1 MRDQSDGFS
10 FLEELKQRNRGA
22 MPSFSSFA
30 MYLEEKARRR
40 GVPLSGQFELTPL
53 CNLQCEMCY
62 VRLTKDQLTQ
72 PTLSPEQWKRLMTE
86 ACEAG
91 MLRATLTGG
100 ECLAYPGFEEVYE
113 HLQKMGCEVTV
124 MTNGALLDDQRVAY
138 FLRHR
143 PGEICITLYGDSEDA
158 YERVTGRRVFRQVVD
173 HIHAVREA
181 GFPLLLTITP
191 NRFSGEDVFKTI
203 RLARSITPNVDISTS
218 LFSLRDGPQREGS
231 EDLDAEFYARILR
244 FDREL
249 RGLPLQECPES
260 DLPAPGGPLR
270 ACDER
275 GLECGG
281 GRSGF
286 VIDWQGRMRIC
297 NRLEVISEPMRVG
310 FGEAWRIINTAACN
324 WPKVPECQECP
335 YKQVCNQCAAR
346 FLQHAELGQR
356 PAALCQVTRYMVS
369 RGILSPPICERGT

>member
-1 MRDQSDGFS
+1 MTEPRDFFEYLETLDGP
-10 FLEELKQRNRGA
+10 EKQGYN
-22 MPSFSSFA
+22 SFSR
-30 MYLEEKARRR
+30 YLEAKARRMN
-40 GVPLSGQFELTPL
+40 VPLFGQFELTPL
-53 CNLQCEMCY
+53 CNLDCKMCY
-62 VRLTKDQLTQ
+62 VHLEAGALRGRTQLTV
-72 PTLSPEQWKRLMTE
+72 SQWRDLMGQ
-86 ACEAG
+86 AIAAG
-91 MLRATLTGG
+91 MYEAALTGG
-100 ECLAYPGFEEVYE
+100 ECLTYPGFDELYLY
-113 HLQKMGCEVTV
+113 LQSQGVHVTV
-124 MTNGALLDDQRVAY
+124 MSNGVLMDAERMAFFREHPPALVQ
-138 FLRHR
+138 
-143 PGEICITLYGDSEDA
+143 ITLYGSSEDA

-356 PAALCQVTRYMVS
+356 PAALCQMTRYMVS
-369 RGILSPPICERGT
+369 RGILSPPVCERGT

>member
-1 MRDQSDGFS
+1 M
-10 FLEELKQRNRGA
+10 
-22 MPSFSSFA
+22 
-30 MYLEEKARRR
+30 
-40 GVPLSGQFELTPL
+40 
-53 CNLQCEMCY
+53 
-62 VRLTKDQLTQ
+62 
-72 PTLSPEQWKRLMTE
+72 
-86 ACEAG
+86 
-91 MLRATLTGG
+91 
-100 ECLAYPGFEEVYE
+100 
-113 HLQKMGCEVTV
+113 
-124 MTNGALLDDQRVAY
+124 
-138 FLRHR
+138 
-143 PGEICITLYGDSEDA
+143 
-158 YERVTGRRVFRQVVD
+158 FRQVVD

-203 RLARSITPNVDISTS
+203 RLARSIIPNVDISTS

-249 RGLPLQECPES
+249 RGLPLHECPES

-310 FGEAWRIINTAACN
+310 FGEASSTPPPAIGPRCQNARNARINKCVTSAPPVFCSMRN
-324 WPKVPECQECP
+324 WDSAQPL
-335 YKQVCNQCAAR
+335 YAR
-346 FLQHAELGQR
+346 
-356 PAALCQVTRYMVS
+356 
-369 RGILSPPICERGT
+369 

>member
-1 MRDQSDGFS
+1 MTEPRDFFEYLETLDGPEKS
-10 FLEELKQRNRGA
+10 RYD
-22 MPSFSSFA
+22 SFSR
-30 MYLEEKARRR
+30 YLEAKGRRMN
-40 GVPLSGQFELTPL
+40 VPLFGQFELTPL
-53 CNLQCEMCY
+53 CNLDCRMCY
-62 VRLTKDQLTQ
+62 VHLDAGALLGRTLLTVGQWRDLM
-72 PTLSPEQWKRLMTE
+72 EQ
-86 ACEAG
+86 AIAAG
-91 MLRATLTGG
+91 MYEAALTGG
-100 ECLAYPGFEEVYE
+100 ECLTYPGFDDLYLY
-113 HLQKMGCEVTV
+113 LQSQGVNVTV
-124 MTNGALLDDQRVAY
+124 MSNGVLMDADRMAFFREHPPALVQ
-138 FLRHR
+138 
-143 PGEICITLYGDSEDA
+143 ITLYGSSEDA

-270 ACDER
+270 ASDER

-286 VIDWQGRMRIC
+286 VIDWQGHMRIC

-346 FLQHAELGQR
+346 FLQHAEPGQQ